1 MTLGDLHFDIQS
13 LHAAYA
19 AGTKPSEMIAT
30 VLGHITESNDPGI
43 FIHVASIQQL
53 LSEVEK
59 LGAFDLV
66 AKPLWGIP
74 FAVKDNIDVAGMPT
88 TAACPAFAYTPT
100 KDATVVARLKAAGA
114 IVIGKTNLDQFATG
128 LVGLR
133 TPYPA
138 PINAINPSLIPGG
151 SSAGSAVA
159 TARGIVSFALG
170 TDTAGSGRIPA
181 GLNNIVGLKPTVG
194 SLSTSGVVPACR
206 TLDCVSI
213 FALTV
218 DDAYAAYKVAA
229 GVDATDA
236 YSKPIAIKPL
246 RARPPILTVGVP
258 AKADLKF
265 FGDDA
270 MQAGFMTAITSLK
283 ELGCKLV
290 EIPFGDFYAAANLLY
305 EGAWVAERYAA
316 IEDFFKAEP
325 DAMHPVTRLIIGGAE
340 KLSAADAFKGLYA
353 LQTLKA
359 NLARVV
365 ASVDLICVPT
375 APTHYTVD
383 AVLAE
388 PILTNS
394 RLGTYTNFVNLLDLC
409 GIAVPSGIR
418 NDGLPMSVTL
428 LAAAGTDHLVAALAR
443 DIHANS
449 KLPLGAT
456 GWQQPAALPLAS
468 SADDGMI
475 EIAVVGA
482 HLSGMPLNPQLKN
495 LGGQFCRTAKTIS
508 AYNLY
513 ALAGQAIP
521 KPGLLRSPDGSG
533 SSIDVEVWGLSPE
546 GFGTFVA
553 AIPSPLGIGTLEL
566 ADGTN
571 PKGFLVETAGLKDAT
586 DISHFGGWRKYVA
599 GAKP

>member
-13 LHAAYA
+13 LHTAYA

-30 VLGHITESNDPGI
+30 VLGRITESNDPGI
-43 FIHVASIQQL
+43 FIHVASMQEL
-53 LSEVEK
+53 MSEVEE
-59 LGAFDLV
+59 LGAFDPV

-88 TAACPAFAYTPT
+88 TAACAAFAYTPT
-100 KDATVVARLKAAGA
+100 KDATVVTRLKAAGA

-194 SLSTSGVVPACR
+194 SLSTGGVVPACR

-229 GVDATDA
+229 GTDPTDA
-236 YSKPIAIKPL
+236 YSKPIVINPL
-246 RARPPILTVGVP
+246 RARAPNLTVGVP

-265 FGDDA
+265 FGDDV
-270 MQAGFMTAITSLK
+270 MQAGFNTAITSLK
-283 ELGCKLV
+283 ALGCKLV
-290 EIPFGDFYAAANLLY
+290 EIPFGDFYATANLLY

-316 IEDFFKAEP
+316 IEDFFKAKP
-325 DAMHPVTRLIIGGAE
+325 DAMHPVTRLIIGGAV

-359 NLARVV
+359 KLARVV

-409 GIAVPSGIR
+409 GIAVPCGIL

-428 LAAAGTDHLVAALAR
+428 LATAGADHLVAALAR
-443 DIHANS
+443 DIHTNS

-456 GWQQPAALPLAS
+456 GWLQPTALPLAS
-468 SADDGMI
+468 SADDGTI

-495 LGGQFCRTAKTIS
+495 LGGQFCRTAKTIP

-513 ALAGQAIP
+513 ALAAQAIP
-521 KPGLLRSPDGSG
+521 KPGLLRSPDGKG
-533 SSIDVEVWGLSPE
+533 SSIDVEVWALPPE
-546 GFGTFVA
+546 GFGTFVT

-599 GAKP
+599 SVKP